1 MAKQKLID
9 TNYELIKTH
18 ILAPDKSQLNPEQ
31 QAQLERVLSIARVF
45 DKNPVVHHAIELHK
59 RKYPE
64 ISDKTARNDADFA
77 RKLYNSIHNFDYDFW
92 QAWLINNIIENIKRA
107 RAEGSPASMRVVAA
121 EHANLLK
128 ALGDKP
134 EVPNDPRLTEKHE
147 FYVLIQNNNQT
158 IKLSHNLLN
167 QLPKDTLE
175 KLNELLFASNEITED
190 QAAEIMD
197 T

>member
-9 TNYELIKTH
+9 TSYELIKAH
-18 ILAPDKSQLNPEQ
+18 ILAPEKSQLNPEQ
-31 QAQLERVLSIARVF
+31 QEQLNRVLSIARVF

-107 RAEGSPASMRVVAA
+107 RAEGSPAAMRVVAA

-128 ALGDKP
+128 ALGDRP

-175 KLNELLFASNEITED
+175 KLNELLFASGEITED

>member
-1 MAKQKLID
+1 MAKTALINTD
-9 TNYELIKTH
+9 YEAIKAH
-18 ILAPDKSQLNPEQ
+18 IIAPDKSSLSHEHQF
-31 QAQLERVLSIARVF
+31 QLERILSISRVF
-45 DKNPVVHHAIELHK
+45 DKNPILHHAIELHK

-107 RAEGSPASMRVVAA
+107 RNEGTPASMRVIAM
-121 EHANLLK
+121 EHSNLLK
-128 ALGDKP
+128 ALGTKP
-134 EVPNDPRLTEKHE
+134 EIPNDPRLTEKHE
-147 FYVLIQNNNQT
+147 FYVLIQNNNNT
-158 IKLSHNLLN
+158 LKIDYNLLK
-167 QLPKDTLE
+167 QLPKGTLKE
-175 KLNELLFASNEITED
+175 LNEVLFAAGEITEE

>member
-190 QAAEIMD
+190 QAAQIMD